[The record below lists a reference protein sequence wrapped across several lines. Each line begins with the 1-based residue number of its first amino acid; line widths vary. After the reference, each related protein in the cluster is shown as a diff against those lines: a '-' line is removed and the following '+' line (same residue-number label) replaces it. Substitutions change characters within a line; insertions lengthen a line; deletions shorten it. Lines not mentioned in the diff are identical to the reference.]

1 MITNPSSYKRTTGIT
16 TKNYKAASV
25 SLPSQKEL
33 YLGGVSPNHTLFNS
47 KVGRPTYLAAFP
59 FSVAASADGFSSS
72 QASIQVTMASASFTK

>member
-47 KVGRPTYLAAFP
+47 KVGRPTYLAA
-59 FSVAASADGFSSS
+59 SVAASADGFSSS